1 MRLLG
6 DVRLIENEKLAPP
19 TVGTAASALELT
31 KPASL
36 KSASIET
43 TTAIVQES
51 IIGSHHC

>member
-6 DVRLIENEKLAPP
+6 DVCLIENENLAPP
-19 TVGTAASALELT
+19 TVGTSALEPT
-31 KPASL
+31 SL
-36 KSASIET
+36 KSASIEI

>member
-1 MRLLG
+1 MRLFG
-6 DVRLIENEKLAPP
+6 DVCLIENENLAPP
-19 TVGTAASALELT
+19 TAGTSASALELT

-36 KSASIET
+36 KPASIET

>member
-19 TVGTAASALELT
+19 TVGTLELT

-51 IIGSHHC
+51 IIGSRHC

>member
-6 DVRLIENEKLAPP
+6 DVRLIENENLAPP
-19 TVGTAASALELT
+19 TVGTSTLELT

-51 IIGSHHC
+51 IIGSRHC